1 MRRRIL
7 QSTLLVVT
15 ITALVLGAPLAIT
28 TWRLVEDITR
38 ADLTALLEQVEARLE
53 AEGSIDPGSG
63 ARSSPCRRT
72 GGSSL
77 QQPGRPERRIGVDV
91 GENPVSQSLPF
102 GIGGVD
108 HPGGAALG
116 DARPSR
122 SRRRWSCC
130 CWCCCRWRRAR
141 WSPRSPPG
149 GWPSRSRGVADRAA
163 RLGAGDF
170 RSAPRRHGI
179 PELDRVS
186 DVLDTSA
193 AALSELVQRER
204 ELVGDVS
211 HQLRSRIT
219 ALQLRLDELAAHPDP
234 DARREAIAALE
245 QTEKL
250 SAVLDDLLEAA
261 RAARAAGAELMDLRE
276 RLAPVVEEWRPTLR
290 AAGRALKVRLPDGL
304 LARVTPARIREAV
317 GALLENALRH
327 GGGTVTLTARA
338 VRARA
343 SSSRSPTRAPGCR
356 RTWCRTSSTGAC
368 PVGSST
374 GLGLALAR
382 ALVEADG
389 GRLELSRA
397 RPAAV
402 HDLPARGPRRRRGA
416 AALPAR
422 PALTGR
428 GQDARPAPRRRAARR
443 APGRRGRPCA
453 GTRTGGTPTSGT
465 PSRRACRG
473 SGR

>member
-1 MRRRIL
+1 VRRRIL

-15 ITALVLGAPLAIT
+15 ITALVLGAPLAVT

-38 ADLTALLEQVEARLE
+38 ADLTALLERVEARLE
-53 AEGSIDPGSG
+53 AEGSTIPDSELQLAVPSNG
-63 ARSSPCRRT
+63 R
-72 GGSSL
+72 L
-77 QQPGRPERRIGVDV
+77 VVQQPGQPERRIGVNV

-102 GIGGVD
+102 GIGG
-108 HPGGAALG
+108 AITLEE
-116 DARPSR
+116 
-122 SRRRWSCC
+122 
-130 CWCCCRWRRAR
+130 
-141 WSPRSPPG
+141 PRSAMLAQQIQATLVVLGLVLLSVAAGTVVATVTARRLAEPL
-149 GWPSRSRGVADRAA
+149 SGVADRAA

-234 DARREAIAALE
+234 DARREAVAALE

-276 RLAPVVEEWRPTLR
+276 GLAPVVEEWRPTLR
-290 AAGRALKVRLPDGL
+290 TAGRGLKVRLPDGL
-304 LARVTPARIREAV
+304 LTRVTPARIREAV
-317 GALLENALRH
+317 GALLDNALRH
-327 GGGTVTLTARA
+327 GEGTVSLTARA
-338 VRARA
+338 VEGSLVIEVAD
-343 SSSRSPTRAPGCR
+343 G
-356 RTWCRTSSTGAC
+356 GAGV
-368 PVGSST
+368 PEDLVPHVFDRGVSGRSST

-389 GRLELSRA
+389 GRLELSRM
-397 RPAAV
+397 RPALFTIF
-402 HDLPARGPRRRRGA
+402 LPAARADDVMGAPRPVRGPR
-416 AALPAR
+416 
-422 PALTGR
+422 
-428 GQDARPAPRRRAARR
+428 
-443 APGRRGRPCA
+443 
-453 GTRTGGTPTSGT
+453 
-465 PSRRACRG
+465 
-473 SGR
+473 